1 MRKSISGS
9 FLFPRSR
16 KGGGAYESDLNMAG
30 KQSTKSK
37 NQSKPK
43 EEIIMSKKRSIK
55 VVNTQMYID
64 GYQVKLVSDTSYGSL
79 WEVSFSLKE
88 F

>member
-1 MRKSISGS
+1 MRKSIGSS
-9 FLFPRSR
+9 FLFLRSR

-43 EEIIMSKKRSIK
+43 EEIIMSKKRSILEHNLQSPGRLRRE
-55 VVNTQMYID
+55 VVCGSPDHELQEE
-64 GYQVKLVSDTSYGSL
+64 YQA
-79 WEVSFSLKE
+79 
-88 F
+88 

>member
-1 MRKSISGS
+1 MRKSIAGS
-9 FLFPRSR
+9 FLFLRSR
-16 KGGGAYESDLNMAG
+16 KGGDAYESDLNMAG

-55 VVNTQMYID
+55 VYGQTLLRESLLTLN
-64 GYQVKLVSDTSYGSL
+64 LSTSPTAASTCMM
-79 WEVSFSLKE
+79 SM
-88 F
+88 